1 MDLVLKANKLEALH
15 LEKLFTGDVLVV
27 RIQNFYDT
35 SASDLVAEKLI
46 RSELFGQYENA
57 PNIGRVGQAFF
68 ENSPEARERYER
80 DAVKWIQDTRYL
92 CAPYLTPIDKL
103 RLELDEILF
112 EGAALGRHN
121 GRHMYVGLARVL
133 MDGAAIYPHQ
143 DHFHRDIERFK
154 TTTVR
159 TQVACNIYIK
169 PSISGGALQIWANS
183 LSDEDYEAMKDP
195 NGYGISRDKLPPPDV
210 TIYPEKG
217 ELVLFNANNLHA
229 VTESEGV
236 RVSVSCFVGYAG
248 HDRPCPMWS

>member
-1 MDLVLKANKLEALH
+1 MELILKVSRLKAFH
-15 LEKLFTGDVLVV
+15 LEMLFTGDVLVV
-27 RIQNFYDT
+27 RIPNFYDT
-35 SASDLVAEKLI
+35 AASDLVAEKLI

-68 ENSPEARERYER
+68 ENSPEARGRYER
-80 DAVKWIQDTRYL
+80 DAVKWIQEMRDL
-92 CAPYLTPIDKL
+92 SPYLMPIDKL

-112 EGAALGRHN
+112 QGVALGRHN

-133 MDGAAIYPHQ
+133 MNGAAIDPHQ

-154 TTTVR
+154 TTPVK
-159 TQVACNIYIK
+159 TQLACNIYVK
-169 PSISGGALQIWANS
+169 PSISGGALQIWAKS
-183 LSDEDYEAMKDP
+183 LSDAEYEAMKDP
-195 NGYGISRDKLPPPDV
+195 NGYGVSRDKLPPPDV

-217 ELVLFNANNLHA
+217 ELILFNANNLHA
-229 VTESEGV
+229 VTESEGE